1 MKLTITGFSGC
12 TVKLIDE
19 AGYIN
24 ELDIFQLCDFEE
36 DEQVLITIAGKE
48 IPARICRFD
57 GAEAILEY
65 TAANGEIK
73 FINKPIKDLAA
84 LRVGGQIQIKTLQT
98 FEA

>member
-19 AGYIN
+19 TGCLN

-36 DEQVLITIAGKE
+36 DEQVLISIADRDV
-48 IPARICRFD
+48 PARISRFA
-57 GAEAILEY
+57 GADAVLEY
-65 TAANGEIK
+65 ADANGEIK
-73 FINKPIKDLAA
+73 VVHRPIQDLAA
-84 LRVGGQIQIKTLQT
+84 LRIGGQIQIEILQT